1 MGNHSTFPRLQHV
14 DHEEGWIR
22 PLRTQHHVVQSLRR
36 GSYSRVKSYSV
47 KAYAAMTEAQRR
59 RNALRSDQG
68 ENNDVH
74 GHNASENRLH
84 AHIVGHNRRPS
95 VFNDRRLDVVATY
108 RLNLNRRGRNHL
120 IAGVTVSQ

>member
-22 PLRTQHHVVQSLRR
+22 PLRTQRHVVQSLRR
-36 GSYSRVKSYSV
+36 GSYSRGKSYSV

-84 AHIVGHNRRPS
+84 AR
-95 VFNDRRLDVVATY
+95 
-108 RLNLNRRGRNHL
+108 
-120 IAGVTVSQ
+120 SQAQLSAVRF